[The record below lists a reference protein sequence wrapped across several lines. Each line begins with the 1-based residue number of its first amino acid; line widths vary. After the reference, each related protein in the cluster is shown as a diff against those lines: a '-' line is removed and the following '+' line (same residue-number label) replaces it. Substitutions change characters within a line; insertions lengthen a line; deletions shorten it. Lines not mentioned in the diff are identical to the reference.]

1 MSLQTDDSYSSDIPT
16 PIYEKP
22 QLEQD
27 SLFKRISTFSA
38 LTIFFIGSSA
48 NIGYKAVIIPS
59 QVTLIAPPGYK
70 ELFNGLVSIPST
82 FAGLLKKKN

>member
-1 MSLQTDDSYSSDIPT
+1 MSLQTDDDSYGSET
-16 PIYEKP
+16 PIYAKP
-22 QLEQD
+22 QVEQD
-27 SLFKRISTFSA
+27 TLFKRITTFSA

-82 FAGLLKKKN
+82 FAGFF